1 MREFNHT
8 IGGKEP
14 IIDIWQTHLDIS
26 PEEEKAH
33 WSILNDKER
42 ERSNRFVKPEHQTR
56 FLAGRG
62 KLRSILAHY
71 LNVAPQNIKF
81 TYLPQGKPI
90 LANCHQTCL
99 EFNVSHSHNLALYA
113 ISESN
118 QAVGIDLEII
128 RPISSVLSLAQRFF
142 TPKEVAYITALPP
155 HQQTVT
161 FLQFWT
167 AKEAY
172 LKATGEGLKGLQN
185 IELTISATDSNQF
198 DIVSN
203 QEEIKLYSFTPQPN
217 YIATVA
223 SFGVTR
229 PMINFVL

>member
-1 MREFNHT
+1 MRGLNHA
-8 IGGKEP
+8 IGGRKA

-26 PEEEKAH
+26 PEEEKIYWA
-33 WSILNDKER
+33 ILNDEER
-42 ERSNRFVKPEHQTR
+42 ERSNRFVKAEDQTR

-90 LANCHQTCL
+90 LASCHQTCL
-99 EFNVSHSHNLALYA
+99 QFNVSHSHNLALYA
-113 ISESN
+113 ISE

-128 RPISSVLSLAQRFF
+128 RPLPSVLSLAQRFF

-161 FLQFWT
+161 FLKFWT

-185 IELTISATDSNQF
+185 IELTVSATDSNQF

-203 QEEIKLYSFTPQPN
+203 QEKIKLYSFTPQPD

-229 PMINFVL
+229 PMINFIS